1 VGFDPPYTG
10 ANWKLVSVDF
20 LRASFTAQ
28 VAYAQLGA
36 LMGVALCSV
45 APPHLHVA
53 SAIGCD
59 RDVAEGDAEAYG
71 TTACPASWCATV
83 LKCQIC
89 PLVLTPVEQKEARA
103 KAVKAVAYASSYH
116 SEWLWKGVGSGR

>member
-1 VGFDPPYTG
+1 MVYFCWCPFVGIAAIGGQSGLELGVFNNGDRTASWASIPPYTG

-71 TTACPASWCATV
+71 T
-83 LKCQIC
+83 
-89 PLVLTPVEQKEARA
+89 
-103 KAVKAVAYASSYH
+103 
-116 SEWLWKGVGSGR
+116 